1 MKKLPFLIL
10 LLILFDSCSSTFYSY
25 RRREKD
31 NTITINSEIG
41 NFNAVYQDRKQT
53 QTLQISAV
61 PNHKNSYTVTLPSPY
76 RKGKITIT
84 KENYNPVEIRI
95 HRSMRTRALIFDLI
109 MAIPT
114 CGLSVMVDPFKNT
127 FYRVSKKDKLQ
138 KITLKYTN
146 VYMQNEFV
154 KIEKSNNPSDFEKYI
169 EKFPY
174 SIYVNHSISKRDSLE
189 VHKAIGL
196 RSEKQIEQ
204 FISNRPNSKYLSLAE
219 KERRILEKSRLAFET
234 ISSSKQPND
243 FKVFLNNFPNSL
255 EAPSAKNL
263 FYITSTD
270 SIIGDDNIEKKWQ
283 FLASEKKHIESISD
297 EKGIVLYEKLKKN
310 IASNYQIKLSKT
322 NSPSEIQ
329 LIKKNLSDNISNLN
343 SKDKQLFQEI
353 IQESNNRYVKEVIDI
368 INSHKLMDLKSL
380 CEFYSEIRP
389 NTPANNLDAIKS
401 SFDNYCKNLY
411 LEEVSKKTLSVD
423 LVSKY
428 RSEFISN
435 FPEFSEGP
443 THVELKKGIN
453 HLCASEMIKSQSN
466 YELQNAKYTQFTS
479 KFKSDL
485 NLKSVFQ
492 EIYSIVRNSPE
503 TPNVTLHKEL
513 CPVADVV
520 STFNSFFKNELKTDN
535 VKTIIKRKNS
545 EELSI
550 EILSEKQKLINIS
563 LINNSTDKIEC
574 FDKSGRNLISEI
586 LGFYSEMVNICMQHY
601 QYESALK
608 LIDMTLTK
616 IDNESIEAFN
626 QNFLEEINQKKI
638 ACQRAL
644 INQADFIKSRKEI
657 KIKKKRPCVGGK
669 KVLKLAE
676 FWESPEKKTNPYD
689 NFDFTESYFK
699 ALMTDNEFIAFANC
713 NNGKITN
720 YSLHTNNPDIISL
733 SSNPWAQLIFG
744 YQQQDLNFS
753 GIEHTHKCSACENW
767 NENQRYNHI
776 CQRCNGEQSISCS
789 AVHKCPI
796 CNGTGMVESE
806 ISQST
811 EDEQNALI
819 ALKKMIDKWVREHSD
834 YKLTESLQ
842 NILE

>member
-1 MKKLPFLIL
+1 
-10 LLILFDSCSSTFYSY
+10 
-25 RRREKD
+25 
-31 NTITINSEIG
+31 
-41 NFNAVYQDRKQT
+41 
-53 QTLQISAV
+53 
-61 PNHKNSYTVTLPSPY
+61 
-76 RKGKITIT
+76 
-84 KENYNPVEIRI
+84 
-95 HRSMRTRALIFDLI
+95 
-109 MAIPT
+109 
-114 CGLSVMVDPFKNT
+114 
-127 FYRVSKKDKLQ
+127 
-138 KITLKYTN
+138 
-146 VYMQNEFV
+146 V

-174 SIYVNHSISKRDSLE
+174 SLYVNHSISRRDSLE
-189 VHKAIGL
+189 VYKAINA
-196 RSEKQIEQ
+196 RNEKQIEV
-204 FISNRPNSKYLSLAE
+204 FISNRPNSKYLSTAE
-219 KERRILEKSRLAFET
+219 KERKILEKSRLAFAT

-243 FKVFLNNFPNSL
+243 FRVFLKNYSNSL

-270 SIIGDDNIEKKWQ
+270 SIVGSNNIENKWL
-283 FLASEKKHIESISD
+283 FLTSEKKNLESIPD
-297 EKGIVLYEKLKKN
+297 EKGIFLYEKLKKN
-310 IASNYQIKLSKT
+310 IASDYQIKLSKT

-329 LIKKNLSDNISNLN
+329 SIKKDLTNHISNLN

-368 INSHKLMDLKSL
+368 INSHKLSDLKSL
-380 CEFYSEIRP
+380 CEFYIEIKP
-389 NTPANNLDAIKS
+389 NTPANNLEAIKS

-411 LEEVSKKTLSVD
+411 LEEVSKKALSVD

-428 RSEFISN
+428 RSEFVSN

-443 THVELKKGIN
+443 THIELRKGIN
-453 HLCASEMIKSQSN
+453 HLCASEMIKAQSN

-492 EIYSIVRNSPE
+492 EIFSIVRNSPE
-503 TPNVTLHKEL
+503 TPSVTLHKEL

-520 STFNSFFKNELKTDN
+520 ATFNSFFINELKTDN
-535 VKTIIKRKNS
+535 VKTLIKRKNS

-550 EILSEKQKLINIS
+550 EILCDKQKLINIS
-563 LINNSTDKIEC
+563 LINNSTDKVEC

-586 LGFYSEMVNICMQHY
+586 LGCFSEMVNICMQHY
-601 QYESALK
+601 QYETALNF
-608 LIDMTLTK
+608 IDMTLTK
-616 IDNESIEAFN
+616 FDHESIAAFN
-626 QNFLEEINQKKI
+626 QNFLEEINQKKM
-638 ACQRAL
+638 ACQRA
-644 INQADFIKSRKEI
+644 IIDKADFIKSRKEI

-669 KVLKLAE
+669 KILKIAD
-676 FWESPEKKTNPYD
+676 FWESPKKNNNPYD

-699 ALMTDNEFIAFANC
+699 ALMTDNNSIAFANC
-713 NNGKITN
+713 DNGKITN
-720 YSLHTNNPDIISL
+720 YSLHTNNPDILDL

-776 CQRCNGEQSISCS
+776 CQKCNGEQSISCH
-789 AVHKCPI
+789 AVHRCPI

-806 ISQST
+806 ISQSN
-811 EDEQNALI
+811 EDEQNAMI
-819 ALKKMIDKWVREHSD
+819 ALKKMLEKWIKEHSD

-842 NILE
+842 KILE